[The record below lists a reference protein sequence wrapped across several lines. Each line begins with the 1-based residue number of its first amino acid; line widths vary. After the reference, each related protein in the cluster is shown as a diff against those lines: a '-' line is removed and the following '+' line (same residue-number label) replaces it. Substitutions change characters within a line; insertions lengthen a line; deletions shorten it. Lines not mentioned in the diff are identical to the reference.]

1 MVPRPLWACLWLLL
15 LVGFNVQDGAAFD
28 VEPEQPVAELEGS
41 EASKR
46 IGAREEVCSYKEP
59 VIPTAG
65 PWPPAPTPAPQA
77 AQQLDEYLSEHERK
91 KMKQAA
97 ERTIKSELRKEEIV
111 KRNISIAHNI
121 SVANEV
127 SEIVAREAT
136 KQASKQV
143 EQLKL
148 ASEALQNAET
158 EGNQVAVDL
167 EGYLPMTSRTRLMQ
181 MRIHCC
187 RILRSCVMK
196 LMMRQQMQINS
207 HSNGIRGAQ
216 RNIRCLVQRLNTGRK
231 RLRLLL
237 VTTCQMKQ
245 DGGLQR
251 T

>member
-1 MVPRPLWACLWLLL
+1 M
-15 LVGFNVQDGAAFD
+15 
-28 VEPEQPVAELEGS
+28 
-41 EASKR
+41 
-46 IGAREEVCSYKEP
+46 CSYKEP

-158 EGNQVAVDL
+158 EGNQILVDTRANPAR
-167 EGYLPMTSRTRLMQ
+167 EEQTRRIRPPRGHCQSVRLPGEAFEQET
-181 MRIHCC
+181 
-187 RILRSCVMK
+187 
-196 LMMRQQMQINS
+196 NS
-207 HSNGIRGAQ
+207 
-216 RNIRCLVQRLNTGRK
+216 
-231 RLRLLL
+231 
-237 VTTCQMKQ
+237 
-245 DGGLQR
+245 
-251 T
+251 